1 MTQNKQ
7 LIITIIGLLL
17 TSTNSIAAPP
27 VAQTTASAEK
37 VTNSS
42 NSNSSELQQIIDD
55 FDRYVAAIP
64 ADIREEVRKYRTEV
78 AKINNQ
84 KRDLYRRISQEAQR
98 YLAKEQEYKKRIYA
112 LKKNTANNVE
122 DIKSD
127 KDGSK
132 SKTDLSK

>member
-17 TSTNSIAAPP
+17 TSSNSIAAPAVVP
-27 VAQTTASAEK
+27 TTASAEK

-42 NSNSSELQQIIDD
+42 NSNSGELQQIIDD
-55 FDRYVAAIP
+55 FDKYVAAIP

-98 YLAKEQEYKKRIYA
+98 YLAKEQEYKKRIYD

-122 DIKSD
+122 DNKSD

-132 SKTDLSK
+132 SKSDLPK